1 MYILNGVCNY
11 KSSGSLTKAGY
22 LKYEDGVLEF
32 WKYKGFPG
40 RYDLIIY
47 ILIKIVTLFMKDKL
61 IFAIKKDDIQS
72 LKIEEGQNIGGI
84 SGRLMSITGSNKMPD
99 TFIVTTKDGTEYRF
113 MISDESRKEEDHST
127 FNDLVLSMGMFL
139 S

>member
-1 MYILNGVCNY
+1 MHHKKNNTL
-11 KSSGSLTKAGY
+11 SKAGY
-22 LKYEDGVLEF
+22 LKYDNGTLEY

-47 ILIKIVTLFMKDKL
+47 MIIKIITLFMKDKL
-61 IFAIKKDDIQS
+61 ILSIKKEDIQS
-72 LKIEEGQNIGGI
+72 LKIETGQEIGGI
-84 SGRLMSITGSNKMPD
+84 SGRLMNLTGSNKMPD
-99 TFIVTTKDGTEYRF
+99 TFIVTTKDGTEHR
-113 MISDESRKEEDHST
+113 MVISGDSRKDDDNSS